1 MSALSPLVDQTR
13 NASRKLVRELG
24 FMGATL
30 AGSDLPPSAV
40 HALIELDLHAPLT
53 AAQLGKSLNLEKSS
67 VSRLLAKLI
76 ERGDIQETPNP
87 TDAREKHLGLTAQG
101 GKQVAALHAFGS
113 AQVEQ
118 ALRLLAPRQQSQV
131 VDGLRSYGQALEACR
146 LGHPRIATA
155 APAVQ
160 RGYRPGMIG
169 RITELHALYYAHLV
183 GFGQYFERQVATGL
197 AEFSERLEHPDN
209 GVWLAMLDE
218 QIVGSI
224 AIDLGAPAAPAE
236 GTDKV
241 AHLRWFILDDAA
253 RGSGT
258 GRRLLEA
265 ALEHCDRVGA
275 RSCYLWTFSGLD
287 AARHL
292 YEAFGFRLVEEQP
305 AAQWGK
311 TVLEQKFERR
321 HPDLG

>member
-1 MSALSPLVDQTR
+1 MSSPSPLVDQTR

-30 AGSDLPPSAV
+30 AGSDLAPSAV

-53 AAQLGKSLNLEKSS
+53 AAQLGKTLNLEKSS
-67 VSRLLAKLI
+67 ISRLLAKLI
-76 ERGDIQETPNP
+76 DRGDLQESPSP
-87 TDAREKHLGLTAQG
+87 ADAREKHLGLTAQG
-101 GKQVAALHAFGS
+101 RKQVAALHAFGS
-113 AQVEQ
+113 AQVAQ

-131 VDGLRSYGQALEACR
+131 VDGLRSYGRALEACR
-146 LGHPRIATA
+146 LGQSRIDAVT
-155 APAVQ
+155 PAVQ

-169 RITELHALYYAHLV
+169 RITELHALYYARLV
-183 GFGQYFERQVATGL
+183 GFGQFFEKQVAAGL

-209 GVWLAMLDE
+209 GVWLALLDE

-224 AIDLGAPAAPAE
+224 AIDLGAPAAPAD
-236 GTDKV
+236 GADKV

-275 RSCYLWTFSGLD
+275 TYCYLWTFSGLD

-292 YEAFGFRLVEEQP
+292 YEAFGFRLVEEQS

-311 TVLEQKFERR
+311 TVLEQRFERR
-321 HPDLG
+321 HPGLG

>member
-1 MSALSPLVDQTR
+1 MSSQSPLVDQIR

-24 FMGATL
+24 FMGNTL

-40 HALIELDLHAPLT
+40 HALIELDLYAPLT
-53 AAQLGKSLNLEKSS
+53 AAQLGKTLNLEKSS

-76 ERGDIQETPNP
+76 ERGDIQESPSP

-101 GKQVAALHAFGS
+101 RKQVAALHAFGS

-118 ALRLLAPRQQSQV
+118 ALRLLPSFEQNRV
-131 VDGLRSYGQALEACR
+131 VAGLRGYGQALEACR
-146 LGHPRIATA
+146 LGQPRIASA
-155 APAVQ
+155 LPAVQ

-169 RITELHALYYAHLV
+169 RITELHAQYYARLV
-183 GFGQYFERQVATGL
+183 GFGQFFEQRVAAGL
-197 AEFSERLEHPDN
+197 AEFSARLDQPDN
-209 GVWLAMLDE
+209 GIWLAVLDE

-224 AIDLGAPAAPAE
+224 AIDLGGGPDHE
-236 GTDKV
+236 QTDRI
-241 AHLRWFILDDAA
+241 AHLRWFILDEAA
-253 RGSGT
+253 RGTGT
-258 GRRLLEA
+258 GRLLLET
-265 ALEHCDRVGA
+265 ALAHCDRVGA

-292 YEAFGFRLVEEQP
+292 YEAFGFQLVEEQP

-311 TVLEQKFERR
+311 TVLEQRFERR
-321 HPDLG
+321 HPGPA

>member
-1 MSALSPLVDQTR
+1 MSSEHALVNQIR
-13 NASRKLVRELG
+13 NESRKLVRELG
-24 FMGATL
+24 FMGNTL

-53 AAQLGKSLNLEKSS
+53 AAQLGKTLNLEKSS
-67 VSRLLAKLI
+67 VSRLLGKLV
-76 ERGDIQETPNP
+76 ERGDIQESPSP
-87 TDAREKHLGLTAQG
+87 TDAREKHLGLTDSG
-101 GKQVAALHAFGS
+101 RKQVAAIHAFGT

-118 ALRLLAPRQQSQV
+118 ALRLLAPRQQSLV

-146 LGHPRIATA
+146 LGQPQIATA
-155 APAVQ
+155 APTVH

-169 RITELHALYYAHLV
+169 RITELHAHYYARLV
-183 GFGQYFERQVATGL
+183 GFGQFFEKQVATGL
-197 AEFSERLEHPDN
+197 AEFSERLDHPDN
-209 GVWLAMLDE
+209 GIWLAMLDE

-224 AIDLGAPAAPAE
+224 AIDLGAPAAHAS
-236 GTDKV
+236 GADKV
-241 AHLRWFILDDAA
+241 AHLRWFILDDSA

-258 GRRLLEA
+258 GRRLLET

-275 RSCYLWTFSGLD
+275 TSCYLWTFSGLD

-292 YEAFGFRLVEEQP
+292 YEAFGFRLVQEQP

-311 TVLEQKFERR
+311 TVLEQRFERR

>member
-1 MSALSPLVDQTR
+1 MSSQSPLVDQIR

-24 FMGATL
+24 FMGNTL

-40 HALIELDLHAPLT
+40 HALIELDLYAPLT
-53 AAQLGKSLNLEKSS
+53 AAQLGKTLNLEKSS

-76 ERGDIQETPNP
+76 ERGDIQESPSP

-101 GKQVAALHAFGS
+101 RKQVAALHAFGS

-118 ALRLLAPRQQSQV
+118 ALRLLPSFEQNRV
-131 VDGLRSYGQALEACR
+131 VAGLRGYGQALEACR
-146 LGHPRIATA
+146 LGQPRIASA
-155 APAVQ
+155 LPAVQ

-169 RITELHALYYAHLV
+169 RITELHAQYYARLV
-183 GFGQYFERQVATGL
+183 GFGQFFEQRVAAGL
-197 AEFSERLEHPDN
+197 AEFSARLDQPDN
-209 GVWLAMLDE
+209 GIWLAVLDE

-224 AIDLGAPAAPAE
+224 AIDLGGGPDHE
-236 GTDKV
+236 QTDRI
-241 AHLRWFILDDAA
+241 AHLRWFILDEAA
-253 RGSGT
+253 RGTGT
-258 GRRLLEA
+258 GRLLLET
-265 ALEHCDRVGA
+265 ALAHCDRVGA

-292 YEAFGFRLVEEQP
+292 YEAFGFHLVEEQP

-311 TVLEQKFERR
+311 TVLEQRFERR
-321 HPDLG
+321 HPDPI

>member
-1 MSALSPLVDQTR
+1 MSSQSPLVDQIR

-24 FMGATL
+24 FMGNTL

-40 HALIELDLHAPLT
+40 HALIELDLYAPLT
-53 AAQLGKSLNLEKSS
+53 AAQLGKTLNLEKSS

-76 ERGDIQETPNP
+76 ERGDIQESPSP

-101 GKQVAALHAFGS
+101 RKQVAALHAFGS

-118 ALRLLAPRQQSQV
+118 ALRLLPSFEQNRV
-131 VDGLRSYGQALEACR
+131 VAGLRGYGQALEACR
-146 LGHPRIATA
+146 LGQPWIANA
-155 APAVQ
+155 LPAVQ

-169 RITELHALYYAHLV
+169 RITELHAQYYARLV
-183 GFGQYFERQVATGL
+183 GFGQFFEQRVAAGL
-197 AEFSERLEHPDN
+197 AEFSARLDQPDN
-209 GVWLAMLDE
+209 GIWLAVLDE

-224 AIDLGAPAAPAE
+224 AIDLGGGPDHAQA
-236 GTDKV
+236 DRI
-241 AHLRWFILDDAA
+241 AHLRWFILDEAA
-253 RGSGT
+253 RGTGT
-258 GRRLLEA
+258 GRLLLET
-265 ALEHCDRVGA
+265 ALAHCDRVGA

-292 YEAFGFRLVEEQP
+292 YEAFGFQLVEEQP

-311 TVLEQKFERR
+311 TVLEQRFERH
-321 HPDLG
+321 HPDPA